1 MNYLQLKIANS
12 NNVLISK
19 PSLSHSLLDT
29 APERHLAQPA
39 DLLPLG
45 LAPSDLILQFLDHPL
60 FLFQI
65 NLRRYMRLQAL
76 NNLCDLRL
84 LSVAFLGH
92 VVVIWVIVRHIING
106 LLEIEAKFVDLL
118 PLMFRIAL
126 VEVLEDSLS

>member
-19 PSLSHSLLDT
+19 PSLSRSLLGT

-39 DLLPLG
+39 DLPPLG